1 MPGRINLIAP
11 ILKSGW
17 WYPQQCSSYTFTMPT
32 NFMIFVP
39 WDDCP
44 AGTPLSD
51 LGVWLT
57 TAASGGTA
65 NLHLA
70 LYDSDI
76 NGQPGA
82 KIGETAAIDLT
93 SGTGTAKSGPITRAN
108 SGCVTTAGSQVV
120 NDLSSGLVTATDVGK
135 TVTGTGIPANTVV
148 LSVVPG
154 NSFTLSKNAT
164 VDGTATVTFTKPV
177 ATGRRLYRSIV
188 LQGTAGTGPV
198 ISGENPPAATS
209 RNVGWSAIQ
218 SGSVQC
224 FNIGTVAGALP
235 DPAGVVAPETVAAR
249 VLCKIG

>member
-1 MPGRINLIAP
+1 MPGRINLITP

-17 WYPQQCSSYTFTMPT
+17 WYPQQNSSYTFTMPT

-44 AGTPLSD
+44 AGTPISD
-51 LGVWLT
+51 LGLWLT
-57 TAASGGTA
+57 TGASGGSA

-70 LYDSDI
+70 LYDSDV
-76 NGQPGA
+76 NGQPGV
-82 KIGETAAIDLT
+82 KLGETAAIDVT
-93 SGTGTAKSGPITRAN
+93 SGSGAAISGVITRGDTGCFTN
-108 SGCVTTAGSQVV
+108 STNVVDVSVAGK
-120 NDLSSGLVTATDVGK
+120 ATLADIGK
-135 TVTGTGIPANTVV
+135 TVTGTGIPAGTVV
-148 LSVVPG
+148 TGVVPG
-154 NSFTLSKNAT
+154 NSITMSKAAT
-164 VDGTATVTFTKPV
+164 SSSTITVTFTKPI
-177 ATGRRLYRSIV
+177 ATGRRLYRAIV

-198 ISGENPPAATS
+198 ISGENPPAGTS
-209 RNVGWSAIQ
+209 RNMGWSAIQ